1 MQQQI
6 QQIQIRQLQIRQLQ
20 KAVNRLISQKQ
31 EILRGSKLPR
41 VKTAFK
47 YFQELKKDV
56 QTFLALPHP
65 EERQLDE
72 LKEKLDTYRHKIIE
86 LLPWGWSYIPALN
99 DSVQEMDQF
108 LFYIK
113 FWVSWSYSNKDYL
126 RSRAPTQSPT
136 QRAGSRDSDESFFSA
151 RQHSDTVSPH
161 DQQSDTV
168 SPHDQQS
175 DTVSQHDQQ
184 SDTDS
189 SFHSANYG
197 QIPPVSDSPRR
208 SPHSSTSPSSSTG
221 GTSQIKTTSRRSSR
235 SSTSPSPSTE
245 GRRRPLKRIE
255 TNFPKR
261 NHALKHQV
269 PLTAVGLM
277 TIVAFA
283 VSLGFALSKT
293 K

>member
-6 QQIQIRQLQIRQLQ
+6 IRQIQQLQ

-31 EILRGSKLPR
+31 QKLRGSKSTR
-41 VKTAFK
+41 VKTAFQ

-72 LKEKLDTYRHKIIE
+72 LKDKLDTYRQQIIE

-99 DSVQEMDQF
+99 DSVQEMDKF

-113 FWVSWSYSNKDYL
+113 YWVSWSYFNKDYL

-136 QRAGSRDSDESFFSA
+136 QGAGSRDSGESFFSA
-151 RQHSDTVSPH
+151 RQHSDTVS
-161 DQQSDTV
+161 Q
-168 SPHDQQS
+168 HDQQS

-208 SPHSSTSPSSSTG
+208 SQRSSTSPSSSTG
-221 GTSQIKTTSRRSSR
+221 GESQVKTSPRRSQR
-235 SSTSPSPSTE
+235 SSTSPSSSTE
-245 GRRRPLKRIE
+245 GRRRTLKRVE

-261 NHALKHQV
+261 NPSKNLKHALKQQL

>member
-6 QQIQIRQLQIRQLQ
+6 IRQNQQIQKL
-20 KAVNRLISQKQ
+20 VNRLISQKQ
-31 EILRGSKLPR
+31 QKLRRGSKLTS
-41 VKTAFK
+41 VKTAFQ

-65 EERQLDE
+65 EERQLVE
-72 LKEKLDTYRHKIIE
+72 LKDKLDEYRRQIIK

-99 DSVQEMDQF
+99 DSVKEMDVF
-108 LFYIK
+108 LDYIK
-113 FWVSWSYSNKDYL
+113 LWVSWIYFNKESL
-126 RSRAPTQSPT
+126 RSPAPTQSPT
-136 QRAGSRDSDESFFSA
+136 QGAGSRGSGESFFSA
-151 RQHSDTVSPH
+151 
-161 DQQSDTV
+161 DQQ
-168 SPHDQQS
+168 H
-175 DTVSQHDQQ
+175 
-184 SDTDS
+184 DTDS
-189 SFHSANYG
+189 SFHSAVSQHDPQSDTDSGFYSANYG

-208 SPHSSTSPSSSTG
+208 SP
-221 GTSQIKTTSRRSSR
+221 R
-235 SSTSPSPSTE
+235 SSTSPSPSTGGASQVKTSPRRNPRSSTTPLPSTE
-245 GRRRPLKRIE
+245 GRRRPLKRVE
-255 TNFPKR
+255 TKFPKR